1 MYFFVYDWLKVV
13 TDVDATVRLIC
24 LIYWFMYDDLG
35 KEAPLDLPGNHTNQ
49 NNDVVVNPEE
59 ISIYNT
65 VVPLLILYVECK
77 QAFFEAEKPYL

>member
-1 MYFFVYDWLKVV
+1 
-13 TDVDATVRLIC
+13 
-24 LIYWFMYDDLG
+24 MYDDLG
-35 KEAPLDLPGNHTNQ
+35 MEAPLDLPGNHTNQ

-59 ISIYNT
+59 ISIYNK